1 MATAA
6 GLTWLTERLCRRARP
21 AARSVEVIALFV
33 RAAPLLLTNT
43 VVLSSFV
50 GVEFDAN
57 ASARTRPAL
66 SVLMVPRRQDSSQ
79 KALGVRLGNSIQLV
93 HINQIL
99 IYTTFSGE
107 RMKRH

>member
-1 MATAA
+1 MAAAA

-21 AARSVEVIALFV
+21 LAVPEPVATPLPAAARSVEVTALLV

-66 SVLMVPRRQDSSQ
+66 SVLIV
-79 KALGVRLGNSIQLV
+79 KIRLGREMRLASD
-93 HINQIL
+93 
-99 IYTTFSGE
+99 
-107 RMKRH
+107 